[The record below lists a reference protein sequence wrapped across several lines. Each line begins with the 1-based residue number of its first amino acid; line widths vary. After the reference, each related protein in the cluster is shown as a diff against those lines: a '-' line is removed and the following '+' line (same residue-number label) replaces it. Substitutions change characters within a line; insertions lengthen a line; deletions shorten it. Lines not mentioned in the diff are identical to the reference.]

1 MTVNHHPP
9 LQVQSAPTKEA
20 EALPAQSVCLRVVR
34 GALVPLTEQDSE
46 ALRRFRLR
54 VGQTVLADIDRPRS
68 PEGLRLLHRFAALV
82 TENVEGFEHLS
93 AHQTI
98 KRLQA
103 ESGVGCNIVS
113 VQARDFLDYL
123 GTNLGIDTSEIPRD
137 ANRMMTA
144 YQPRSLSMSTM
155 DDAEFQEIFDGLCRY
170 VTLKYWPSLTPE
182 QMANLAEMMP
192 ESVP

>member
-1 MTVNHHPP
+1 VRT
-9 LQVQSAPTKEA
+9 APTTA
-20 EALPAQSVCLRVVR
+20 PQANPAQPVCLRVVK

-46 ALRRFRLR
+46 TLRRFRLR

-68 PEGLRLLHRFAALV
+68 PEGLRLLHRFASLV
-82 TENVEGFEHLS
+82 TENIEGFGHLS

-113 VQARDFLDYL
+113 TSARDFLGYL
-123 GTNLGIDTSEIPRD
+123 SKHLGINTEAIPSDRD
-137 ANRMMTA
+137 DLITA
-144 YQPRSLSMSTM
+144 YHPKSLSMGTM

-170 VTLKYWPSLTPE
+170 VTLWYWPSLTPDE
-182 QMANLAEMMP
+182 VARLAEMMP